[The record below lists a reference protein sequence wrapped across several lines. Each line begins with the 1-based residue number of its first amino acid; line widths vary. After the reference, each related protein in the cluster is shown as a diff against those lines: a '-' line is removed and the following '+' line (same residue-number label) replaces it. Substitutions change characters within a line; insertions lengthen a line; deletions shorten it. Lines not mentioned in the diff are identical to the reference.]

1 MIQVTDPLNQ
11 ATKYSYDELGN
22 RVSQADVN
30 GHVTTLQYDRL
41 RRRTQR
47 ALPLGMSESMVYDAA
62 GNPAG
67 RTDFRGKTTT
77 FTYDTRNRLLSRIP
91 DPSLGEPTVTFTY
104 TPTGRR
110 ATMSDAAGMTTYSYD
125 NCDRL
130 VAKAGGQGTLTYTRD
145 AVGNVLS
152 IRSSSANGT
161 YVNYSYDQLNRPST
175 VTDSHLGSTP
185 ATYSFDQAGNLAG
198 VVYPNGVQ
206 SGYSYDKLNHLLS
219 LTVAKGGTTLNS
231 YSYSLGPVGNRLGL
245 TEATSRQASFAYDSL
260 YRLTSQT
267 ITNDPDGANGSI
279 SYTYDPAGNR
289 LSRTSSVVG
298 VPAASST
305 YDTNDRLNSDGYD
318 LNGSTTGSG
327 GNSYGYDFE
336 GHLTVASGG
345 SMLYDGDGNRVA
357 MTNGGVTTVYLVDTE
372 NPTGLPQV
380 MEETVGSSVQRVY
393 TYGVNRI
400 SQSQLVSGVWT
411 TSFYGYDGQGS
422 VRFLLDTGGNI
433 TDRYTYDAFGNEVAV
448 SGATPN
454 VYRYVGE
461 AFDQG
466 LQLTYLRA
474 RYLNR
479 ATGRFWTA
487 DAAGGDAFDPAGLH
501 RYLYA
506 GGDPVN
512 NSDPLGLFTTMMG
525 DAVHFYLGVHFMATG
540 VKRDLFRFFDDQSKG
555 GLRPALWKIAA
566 NVAGGAAVKL
576 AKATTGLDR
585 IPDLVDLTNKAL
597 FEIKPIG
604 KRAGGPGAIE
614 RMSSGST
621 T

>member
-1 MIQVTDPLNQ
+1 M
-11 ATKYSYDELGN
+11 
-22 RVSQADVN
+22 
-30 GHVTTLQYDRL
+30 
-41 RRRTQR
+41 
-47 ALPLGMSESMVYDAA
+47 
-62 GNPAG
+62 
-67 RTDFRGKTTT
+67 
-77 FTYDTRNRLLSRIP
+77 
-91 DPSLGEPTVTFTY
+91 
-104 TPTGRR
+104 
-110 ATMSDAAGMTTYSYD
+110 
-125 NCDRL
+125 
-130 VAKAGGQGTLTYTRD
+130 
-145 AVGNVLS
+145 
-152 IRSSSANGT
+152 
-161 YVNYSYDQLNRPST
+161 
-175 VTDSHLGSTP
+175 
-185 ATYSFDQAGNLAG
+185 
-198 VVYPNGVQ
+198 
-206 SGYSYDKLNHLLS
+206 
-219 LTVAKGGTTLNS
+219 
-231 YSYSLGPVGNRLGL
+231 
-245 TEATSRQASFAYDSL
+245 
-260 YRLTSQT
+260 
-267 ITNDPDGANGSI
+267 
-279 SYTYDPAGNR
+279 
-289 LSRTSSVVG
+289 
-298 VPAASST
+298 
-305 YDTNDRLNSDGYD
+305 
-318 LNGSTTGSG
+318 
-327 GNSYGYDFE
+327 
-336 GHLTVASGG
+336 
-345 SMLYDGDGNRVA
+345 
-357 MTNGGVTTVYLVDTE
+357 
-372 NPTGLPQV
+372 
-380 MEETVGSSVQRVY
+380 GSSVQRVY

-604 KRAGGPGAIE
+604 KRAGGARSNRENVEWLNDLKVLGEWRVGAVADYNPPTYCPCDYGYTCIARVFPPDVDGVITYDE
-614 RMSSGST
+614 VDLTEARIIQ
-621 T
+621 